1 MRVRSFHPI
10 APDVHSKGAHWS
22 EDALCRGIPEIFFA
36 PVKTR
41 RSDPPDW
48 SRAKRICEGCP
59 VKDKCLTDG
68 LEADKLGA
76 YGIWGG
82 LDPDERGRLGVG
94 SGAPKAAQAAFE
106 AARQAPRAETEETTH
121 A

>member
-36 PVKTR
+36 LVKTR

-59 VKDKCLTDG
+59 VKDKCLADG

-82 LDPDERGRLGVG
+82 LDPDERAGLGVG
-94 SGAPKAAQAAFE
+94 S
-106 AARQAPRAETEETTH
+106 
-121 A
+121 